1 MISSHWKVSENGTS
15 LKKGSTPIWLKVQI
29 ISIQNNIF
37 ALLPQKHVF
46 IENLKTFPLF
56 CHDFRKQ
63 QKCIS
68 LKGLW
73 SHFES
78 KIQKCSIK
86 NKMLQLFLSKVSSC
100 ENSVHSDI
108 SFTCDFRMQHLLQQS
123 PEIGVL
129 NTLNMNAVCACSFRE
144 EISST
149 ELYLNW
155 KKSLGSFSR
164 KGLRNLE
171 WLEYSPLFFDK
182 FIKIGLLQFSYNI
195 VFCLCAKN

>member
-1 MISSHWKVSENGTS
+1 MYKSKGTLVSFWESKYKN
-15 LKKGSTPIWLKVQI
+15 VQ
-29 ISIQNNIF
+29 SKTKCSNYFSPKYQLVKIQCI
-37 ALLPQKHVF
+37 L
-46 IENLKTFPLF
+46 TFPL
-56 CHDFRKQ
+56 RAT
-63 QKCIS
+63 
-68 LKGLW
+68 
-73 SHFES
+73 
-78 KIQKCSIK
+78 
-86 NKMLQLFLSKVSSC
+86 
-100 ENSVHSDI
+100 
-108 SFTCDFRMQHLLQQS
+108 FTRNTLLQQS